1 MFGFQVSTTG
11 DGVWLSQI
19 ARVVRVERSLDFR
32 ELMMKI
38 RMLIFLSL
46 MAVFLVGSLSGLKAV
61 AQETNAPVA
70 EESQIAP
77 SEEEDEA
84 DTESQGDVGAN
95 VNLRNRPTQSSAP
108 VASEEWAKAGFTGF
122 INSRQR
128 LAQPDQE
135 LLDRGLRLLTTDDF
149 PYFNFRRGDGEP
161 EGYHVELVRSLC
173 EELNIACTLKIVPFS
188 SIPFL
193 LDGGSADVAVAGLAI
208 HPSLLETLG
217 FSNIYLQRPAR
228 FVRLKEEFVRVDAHS
243 LDGQPVAV
251 QGGSAHEAYLKAYF
265 PNINRVPVTDLQAA
279 RRILTDKTVK
289 AIFGDAF
296 QLLPLVSNANSPLI
310 FAGKPYY
317 DSHFFGD
324 GMAMAYARNQAGL
337 GDLLNYGL
345 LKLEQKGRLAEL
357 YARHFALDVYAT
369 Y

>member
-11 DGVWLSQI
+11 DGSGFSQNVRV
-19 ARVVRVERSLDFR
+19 ARVENLAPFR
-32 ELMMKI
+32 KSSMKI
-38 RMLIFLSL
+38 RMLIVLALFSSGL
-46 MAVFLVGSLSGLKAV
+46 MGSVPGLKAV
-61 AQETNAPVA
+61 AQELNAPVV

-77 SEEEDEA
+77 SEEEEEA
-84 DTESQGDVGAN
+84 DGESQGDVGAN

-108 VASEEWAKAGFTGF
+108 VASEEWAEAGFTGF

-149 PYFNFRRGDGEP
+149 PYFNFRRGNDEP

-188 SIPFL
+188 AIPFL

-228 FVRLKEEFVRVDAHS
+228 FVRLKEEPVSVDAHS

-279 RRILTDKTVK
+279 RRILVDKTVK

-296 QLLPLVSNANSPLI
+296 QLLPLVSTANSRLI

-317 DSHFFGD
+317 DTHFFGD
-324 GMAMAYARNQAGL
+324 GMAMAYARNQPGL